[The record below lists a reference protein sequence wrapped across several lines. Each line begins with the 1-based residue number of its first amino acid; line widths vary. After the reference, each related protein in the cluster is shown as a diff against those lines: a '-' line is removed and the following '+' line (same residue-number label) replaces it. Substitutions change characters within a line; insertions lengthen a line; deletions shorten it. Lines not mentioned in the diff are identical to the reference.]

1 MRVISQGMAYITNV
15 ILQYDVSLKRGI
27 LTKLFFVRKWPFTST
42 TGNIFSEPL
51 ISKEDLIV
59 REKRKGN
66 WDMI

>member
-1 MRVISQGMAYITNV
+1 MCVISQGMAYNTKV
-15 ILQYDVSLKRGI
+15 ILQFDVSLKRGI
-27 LTKLFFVRKWPFTST
+27 LTELFFLRKWPFTST

-51 ISKEDLIV
+51 TSKKDLIV